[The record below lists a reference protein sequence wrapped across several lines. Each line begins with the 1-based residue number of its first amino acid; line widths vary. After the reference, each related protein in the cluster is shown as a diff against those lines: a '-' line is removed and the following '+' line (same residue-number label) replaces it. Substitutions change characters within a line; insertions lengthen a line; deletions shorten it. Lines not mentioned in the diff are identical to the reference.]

1 MWPAISDKWGFLVNR
16 LSGKAVLITGAAKGI
31 GRATAFLFSQEG
43 AKVFLV
49 DLDKENLQKTLGLIK
64 RQGGRTAGRVADVS
78 KEKDVRASVRSALKI
93 FGTIDVL
100 VNNAGILGPT
110 VAISEFS
117 ERDWD
122 RVVQVNVKGTFLFTK
137 HLLPFMIER
146 SGGCIINIA
155 SVAGIKASRISPAYS
170 ASKGAIVALT
180 KTLALAYGPNNI
192 RVNCICPGSIETD
205 MLKNFFESITCRK
218 QRQRLQKDFLRRH
231 PLGRFG
237 RGEDIAHAAL
247 YLASA
252 ESSFITGVD
261 LVVDGG
267 SSL

>member
-1 MWPAISDKWGFLVNR
+1 MNR
-16 LSGKAVLITGAAKGI
+16 LNDKAVLITGAAKGI
-31 GRATAFLFSQEG
+31 GRAMAFLFSQEG

-49 DLDKENLQKTLGLIK
+49 DSDKENLQKTLAMIK
-64 RQGGRTAGRVADVS
+64 SQGGRATGRVADVS
-78 KEKDVRASVRSALKI
+78 KEKDAIASIQSALKI
-93 FGTIDVL
+93 FGTVDVL

-110 VAISEFS
+110 AAISEFS

-122 RVVQVNVKGTFLFTK
+122 RVFQVNVKGTFLFTK
-137 HLLPFMIER
+137 HLLPSMIER
-146 SGGCIINIA
+146 GGGCIINIA

-170 ASKGAIVALT
+170 ASKGAIVSLT
-180 KTLALAYGPNNI
+180 KTLALGYAQNNI

-205 MLKNFFESITCRK
+205 MLKNFFESIAGRK
-218 QRQRLQKDFLRRH
+218 QRQRLQRDFLKRH

-237 RGEDIAHAAL
+237 QGEDIAHAAL

>member
-1 MWPAISDKWGFLVNR
+1 MNR
-16 LSGKAVLITGAAKGI
+16 LSDKAVLITGAAKGI

-49 DLDKENLQKTLGLIK
+49 DSDKENLQKTLAMI
-64 RQGGRTAGRVADVS
+64 RSQGGQAAGRIADVS
-78 KEKDVRASVRSALKI
+78 KERDARASVRSALKI
-93 FGTIDVL
+93 FGTVDVL
-100 VNNAGILGPT
+100 VNNAGILGPA

-122 RVVQVNVKGTFLFTK
+122 RVFQVNVKGTFLFTK
-137 HLLPFMIER
+137 HLLPSMIER
-146 SGGCIINIA
+146 GGGCIINIA

-180 KTLALAYGPNNI
+180 KTLALGYAQNNI

-205 MLKNFFESITCRK
+205 MLKNFFASIAGRK
-218 QRQRLQKDFLRRH
+218 QRQRLQRDFLKRH

-237 RGEDIAHAAL
+237 QGGDIAHATL

>member
-1 MWPAISDKWGFLVNR
+1 MNR
-16 LSGKAVLITGAAKGI
+16 LSDKVVLITGAAKGI
-31 GRATAFLFSQEG
+31 GRATAFLFNQEG
-43 AKVFLV
+43 ARVFLV
-49 DLDKENLQKTLGLIK
+49 DLDKGTLQKTLAMIK
-64 RQGGRTAGRVADVS
+64 SQGGRAAGRVADVS

-93 FGTIDVL
+93 FGTVDVL
-100 VNNAGILGPT
+100 VNNAGILGPAL
-110 VAISEFS
+110 AISEFS
-117 ERDWD
+117 EREWD
-122 RVVQVNVKGTFLFTK
+122 RVFQVNVKGTFLFTK

-146 SGGCIINIA
+146 DGGTIINIA
-155 SVAGIKASRISPAYS
+155 SVSGIKASRISPAYS

-180 KTLALAYGPNNI
+180 KTLALAYAPNNI

-205 MLKNFFESITCRK
+205 MLNGFFESVADRK
-218 QRQRLQKDFLRRH
+218 RRQRLRRDFLKRH

-237 RGEDIAHAAL
+237 QGEDIAHAAL

-252 ESSFITGVD
+252 ESSFVTGVD